1 MAVKGEFQAYMRRM
15 SGEEEGTKDET
26 GAQWLRQG
34 ERENTTSEKYWELVQ
49 QIPLVLFAISVWTGG
64 GGLWDGFGRAL

>member
-34 ERENTTSEKYWELVQ
+34 ERENTTSEKY
-49 QIPLVLFAISVWTGG
+49 
-64 GGLWDGFGRAL
+64 